1 MKKIQINKIRC
12 IFAASLAVVTAVFL
26 NGCGILLEDRTFAL
40 SLSVDYKEGEYLVW
54 YGISDLYDEVSEKE
68 ESGEVNEKSETGSK
82 GISMEEAR
90 NKFLSSQENE
100 LDMGHLKALIL
111 GKGILENQIAYE
123 GLLNHLEAQPAVAS
137 NVSVFFCN
145 EIEALMK
152 TERQQEIPL
161 GVYLTKKPKNQSKK
175 TVFPP
180 VKLQELYRLWYNQ
193 KKQPSLPEIK
203 ILQEKIVVQNK
214 PEK

>member
-54 YGISDLYDEVSEKE
+54 YCISDLYDEVSEKE
-68 ESGEVNEKSETGSK
+68 ERGEVNEKSETGLK
-82 GISMEEAR
+82 GTSMEEAR

-111 GKGILENQIAYE
+111 GKGILEDQIAYE

-137 NVSVFFCN
+137 NVSVFFCK

>member
-12 IFAASLAVVTAVFL
+12 ILAVLLAIVTAVFL

-90 NKFLSSQENE
+90 NKFL
-100 LDMGHLKALIL
+100 GHLKALIL

-145 EIEALMK
+145 EIETLMK

>member
-12 IFAASLAVVTAVFL
+12 IFAVSLAVVTAVFL

-68 ESGEVNEKSETGSK
+68 ESGEVNEKSETGLK
-82 GISMEEAR
+82 GTSMEEAR

-100 LDMGHLKALIL
+100 LDMG
-111 GKGILENQIAYE
+111 
-123 GLLNHLEAQPAVAS
+123 LLNHLEAQSAVAS

-175 TVFPP
+175 TVFSP

>member
-1 MKKIQINKIRC
+1 MKRLFISQPMRDKTDEEI
-12 IFAASLAVVTAVFL
+12 LAEREKAVKV
-26 NGCGILLEDRTFAL
+26 A
-40 SLSVDYKEGEYLVW
+40 KE
-54 YGISDLYDEVSEKE
+54 
-68 ESGEVNEKSETGSK
+68 
-82 GISMEEAR
+82 M
-90 NKFLSSQENE
+90 
-100 LDMGHLKALIL
+100 
-111 GKGILENQIAYE
+111 
-123 GLLNHLEAQPAVAS
+123 
-137 NVSVFFCN
+137 
-145 EIEALMK
+145 
-152 TERQQEIPL
+152 L

>member
-1 MKKIQINKIRC
+1 
-12 IFAASLAVVTAVFL
+12 
-26 NGCGILLEDRTFAL
+26 
-40 SLSVDYKEGEYLVW
+40 
-54 YGISDLYDEVSEKE
+54 
-68 ESGEVNEKSETGSK
+68 
-82 GISMEEAR
+82 
-90 NKFLSSQENE
+90 
-100 LDMGHLKALIL
+100 MGHLKALIL

-145 EIEALMK
+145 EIETLMK

>member
-68 ESGEVNEKSETGSK
+68 ESGLK
-82 GISMEEAR
+82 GTSMEEAR

-111 GKGILENQIAYE
+111 GKGILEDQIAYE

-175 TVFPP
+175 TVFSP

>member
-68 ESGEVNEKSETGSK
+68 ESGEVNEKSETGLK
-82 GISMEEAR
+82 GTSMEEAR

-111 GKGILENQIAYE
+111 GKGIL
-123 GLLNHLEAQPAVAS
+123 
-137 NVSVFFCN
+137 
-145 EIEALMK
+145 
-152 TERQQEIPL
+152 
-161 GVYLTKKPKNQSKK
+161 
-175 TVFPP
+175 
-180 VKLQELYRLWYNQ
+180 
-193 KKQPSLPEIK
+193 
-203 ILQEKIVVQNK
+203 
-214 PEK
+214 

>member
-68 ESGEVNEKSETGSK
+68 ESGEVNEKSEIELK

-111 GKGILENQIAYE
+111 GKGILEDQVAYE

-145 EIEALMK
+145 
-152 TERQQEIPL
+152 
-161 GVYLTKKPKNQSKK
+161 
-175 TVFPP
+175 
-180 VKLQELYRLWYNQ
+180 
-193 KKQPSLPEIK
+193 
-203 ILQEKIVVQNK
+203 
-214 PEK
+214 